1 MVRGPE
7 ALLRNPGSNQLR
19 WLVNRRFQSI
29 NLIDGLLPT
38 ADLVAPRF
46 EPEVTWCEAQLLPL
60 CYAVSPKVAM
70 VAMDPSS

>member
-1 MVRGPE
+1 M
-7 ALLRNPGSNQLR
+7 ALLRNPGSNLYQLR
-19 WLVNRRFQSI
+19 LLAIRKFKSV
-29 NLIDGLLPT
+29 NLIVGLLPS

-46 EPEVTWCEAQLLPL
+46 EPEVTGCEAQLLPL